1 MMRSGALSGTRVI
14 DMADRRCVYGTKVL
28 SDLGA
33 EVIRVEPASG
43 DPLRRQVPLA
53 PSGDTSLF
61 NTFMNV
67 NKNSVSI
74 NLQTSSGQ
82 SLFRR
87 LVASA
92 DIVFESFAP
101 GELATLGIGPEV
113 FMKEK
118 PALVWVS
125 VTPFGD
131 TGPRREWMADDLV
144 SQAMGGLM
152 YLSGL
157 PGRPPLRLFGEQ
169 TCYIAGLHAASGAL
183 TAFYHAMMTGVG
195 QRVDVSIQECV
206 THTLENA
213 IQWYTAEGH
222 VREREPAD
230 AEVGTGV
237 YPCRD
242 GSIYIFATTRVL
254 EHNWHNLVAWMRE
267 ESVAGA
273 DELTDP
279 KWNDLK
285 WRRSPEGQF
294 RFNDIIGPWLQ
305 RWTKNEFYEQA
316 QRRNILSAP
325 VNTVDDVLENPQ
337 LKFFNWFIEQNGPSG
352 TLTWPGAPYRFS
364 ETPARA
370 PGRVAGAGEDNV
382 AVFGALGISEAELR
396 QYVDQGAT

>member
-1 MMRSGALSGTRVI
+1 MRSGALAGTRVI
-14 DMADRRCVYGTKVL
+14 DIADRRCVYGTKVL

-33 EVIRVEPASG
+33 EVIRVEPTSG
-43 DPLRRQVPLA
+43 DPLRRQTPLA
-53 PSGDTSLF
+53 PSGNASLF

-67 NKNSVSI
+67 NKKSVSI
-74 NLQTSSGQ
+74 NLQSAAGRA
-82 SLFRR
+82 LFRR
-87 LVASA
+87 LIASA

-101 GELATLGIGPEV
+101 GESDALGVGPDA
-113 FMKEK
+113 MMNEK

-131 TGPRREWMADDLV
+131 SGPRREWVADDLV

-183 TAFYHAMMTGVG
+183 SAYYHAMMTGTG
-195 QRVDVSIQECV
+195 QRVDVSIQECIA
-206 THTLENA
+206 HTLENA
-213 IQWYTAEGH
+213 VQWYTAEGR

-242 GSIYIFATTRVL
+242 GGIYIFATTRVL
-254 EHNWHNLVAWMRE
+254 EHNWHNLVAWMQE
-267 ESVAGA
+267 EKVWGA
-273 DELTDP
+273 DELADP
-279 KWNDLK
+279 KWNNLQ
-285 WRRSPEGQF
+285 WRRSKEAQL
-294 RFNDIIGPWLQ
+294 RFNEIIGPWLQ
-305 RWTKNEFYEQA
+305 HRTKNEFYEQA

-337 LKFFNWFIEQNGPSG
+337 LKFFNWFIEQNGPG
-352 TLTWPGAPYRFS
+352 GALTWPGAPYRFS

-370 PGRVAGAGEDNV
+370 PGRVADAGEDNV

-396 QYVDQGAT
+396 QYAGEGAI